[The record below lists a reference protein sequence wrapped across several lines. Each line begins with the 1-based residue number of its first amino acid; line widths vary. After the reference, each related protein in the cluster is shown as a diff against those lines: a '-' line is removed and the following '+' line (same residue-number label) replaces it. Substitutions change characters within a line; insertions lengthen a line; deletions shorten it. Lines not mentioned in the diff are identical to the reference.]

1 MNGISFWDS
10 LHFAPFPYDVTMT
23 SCWPRKCLG
32 SFLDFP
38 KTFWCSLYNWNN
50 ISRTMEDPGKTIPS
64 QHPENRNGLK
74 IPPLNIY
81 NSYIV
86 HYYIIM
92 VYYTL
97 NESFFNK
104 KVHLSSPPE
113 NHPAPWTPKL
123 LLLSLRAHL
132 QSSWEGLRQ
141 PQPVP
146 AANAW
151 GKSPERQHPHQRA
164 HRWLPG
170 FEEAIPQYL
179 W

>member
-1 MNGISFWDS
+1 M
-10 LHFAPFPYDVTMT
+10 A
-23 SCWPRKCLG
+23 SCWPRKCLVQLIQLETG
-32 SFLDFP
+32 LF
-38 KTFWCSLYNWNN
+38 
-50 ISRTMEDPGKTIPS
+50 RTMEDPGKTIPS
-64 QHPENRNGLK
+64 QHPENRNGVK
-74 IPPLNIY
+74 IPPLNI
-81 NSYIV
+81 YIV

-104 KVHLSSPPE
+104 KVNLSSPPE
-113 NHPAPWTPKL
+113 NHMNHPAPWTPKL

-132 QSSWEGLRQ
+132 QSSWEGLGR

>member
-1 MNGISFWDS
+1 MLAKKMSWEFLGI
-10 LHFAPFPYDVTMT
+10 
-23 SCWPRKCLG
+23 
-32 SFLDFP
+32 FLKP
-38 KTFWCSLYNWNN
+38 SGAAYTTGT
-50 ISRTMEDPGKTIPS
+50 ISPGQWRIPGKTIPS

-132 QSSWEGLRQ
+132 QSSWEGTAPTTTGPGGQCLGKKPRAPASASTCTSMITWLR
-141 PQPVP
+141 
-146 AANAW
+146 
-151 GKSPERQHPHQRA
+151 GGHSPISLVILTPT
-164 HRWLPG
+164 
-170 FEEAIPQYL
+170 IVYSN
-179 W
+179 